1 MSTFQIATPSS
12 APSVGPSALEQFIS
26 SLKRVRSPK
35 TLALHQKRLQYLA
48 QNFDPFTGVSDSECQ
63 QILALYHLEID
74 AQDPFRFTNLVLQML
89 DVLEERGRG
98 QASV

>member
-1 MSTFQIATPSS
+1 MSTIQIATPFS
-12 APSVGPSALEQFIS
+12 APSSGPSALEQFIS

-48 QNFDPFTGVSDSECQ
+48 QNFDPFAGEADSECQ
-63 QILALYHLEID
+63 QILALYHLEAD
-74 AQDPFRFTNLVLQML
+74 ARDPFRFTNLVLQML

-98 QASV
+98 QATV